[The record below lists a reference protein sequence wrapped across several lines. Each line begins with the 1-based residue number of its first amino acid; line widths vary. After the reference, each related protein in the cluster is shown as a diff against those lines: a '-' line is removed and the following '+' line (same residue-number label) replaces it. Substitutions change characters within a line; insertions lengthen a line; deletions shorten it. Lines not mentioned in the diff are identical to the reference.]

1 MTKRTTKQ
9 WQQIMQAHEE
19 FAGTTKQFC
28 FERKI
33 PVQTF
38 YSRRHAMGL
47 ATPMSS
53 KKGAAKK
60 RPSTALAAAQPNQF
74 IKAQVSP
81 SPSSIILQT
90 QHAQLS
96 LSTQCDPVWLATLL
110 KGLAA

>member
-1 MTKRTTKQ
+1 MTKRTTKK
-9 WQQIMQAHEE
+9 WQGIMKAHAEY
-19 FAGTTKQFC
+19 AGTTKQFC
-28 FERKI
+28 FEHNV

-47 ATPMSS
+47 ATPMRS
-53 KKGAAKK
+53 KKGASKK
-60 RPSTALAAAQPNQF
+60 QLSTTLATAQPNQF

>member
-9 WQQIMQAHEE
+9 WQRIMAAHAK

-28 FERKI
+28 IEQNI
-33 PVQTF
+33 HIQTF
-38 YSRRHAMGL
+38 YSRRHAMCL
-47 ATPMSS
+47 STPMSS
-53 KKGAAKK
+53 KKCISKK
-60 RPSTALAAAQPNQF
+60 QIATSSPIPQTGQF
-74 IKAQVSP
+74 VQAQVSP
-81 SPSSIILQT
+81 MPSSILLQT